1 MSIKDSRI
9 FEYSKKDLTEA
20 FMKIPVLK
28 GMEAFSTTEKDIIEN
43 KKIGRIY
50 VADFPKETGK
60 YISVSEYE
68 DYTGQD
74 LDLKISSKINLRITY
89 ITNEDKITGVE
100 ISKLFNG
107 KLEKIN
113 LTTLSFDRIMQLLY
127 VFSTLD
133 LKSVANKSLILD
145 KSIVGDSD
153 QLMNFLELVVK
164 DPIGRERI
172 SEVVKNYALIKK
184 GDIDDLVDRKSA
196 VELFEKILNS
206 ESEFNTYKLQIGAKK
221 NEQIWENFFK
231 KNDWILGSE
240 YVEILEQRNIDE
252 DDITDYLLKSFDGF
266 VDIIELKL
274 HTAPFWTTEMNP
286 TADLTSATMQCIK
299 YIFEIEKKLDS
310 IEYKKK
316 LQKASLV
323 KPKITLI
330 YGRSNNWS
338 PAQREMYRI
347 LNSSYN
353 NISILTYDYVLER
366 AKRIAGIELIN

>member
-1 MSIKDSRI
+1 MFK
-9 FEYSKKDLTEA
+9 YPQKDLAEA
-20 FMKIPVLK
+20 LMKIPSLK
-28 GMEAFSTTEKDIIEN
+28 GMEVFSTTEKDILEN
-43 KKIGRIY
+43 KKVGRIY

-100 ISKLFNG
+100 ISKLYKG
-107 KLEKIN
+107 KLDRIN
-113 LTTLSFDRIMQLLY
+113 LTTLSFNRIMQLLY
-127 VFSTLD
+127 IFSTLD
-133 LKSVANKSLILD
+133 IKSVANKSLILD

-164 DPIGRERI
+164 DPIGREKI
-172 SEVVKNYALIKK
+172 SEVVKNYDLIKK

-206 ESEFNTYKLQIGAKK
+206 EAEFNKYKLEIGVKK
-221 NEQIWENFFK
+221 NEQVWEDFFK
-231 KNDWILGSE
+231 QNDWILGSE
-240 YVEILEQRNIDE
+240 YVEILDQRNIDE

-286 TADLTSATMQCIK
+286 TAELTSATMQCIK

-310 IEYKKK
+310 IEFKEK
-316 LQKASLV
+316 LQSASLV

-330 YGRSNNWS
+330 YGRSKDWS
-338 PAQREMYRI
+338 LTEKEMYRV

-353 NISILTYDYVLER
+353 NISILTFDYVLER
-366 AKRIAGIELIN
+366 AKRIAGVELIN